1 MFEWGGR
8 GSPTHIPKLEAR
20 GCITGTCKSMV
31 FKCNSHFL
39 VPQFLHFLKIVLRSK
54 LCSKCQSD
62 SSWAWSRHKML
73 TAISMD
79 MKQGRPS
86 WFRTEKIR
94 IQSDSGWAWSRH
106 KTQTAI
112 LMDMKVCVV
121 IWLREAFIKKSFLV
135 RLIPNFYQKREA
147 PNRGPVPTV
156 VMYFLCTLKQSKAS
170 LEVLFLKSICP
181 ILGLQFS
188 WSNSKASRG
197 HTVLWKRCEEK
208 DSGPQAFL

>member
-1 MFEWGGR
+1 
-8 GSPTHIPKLEAR
+8 
-20 GCITGTCKSMV
+20 MV

-54 LCSKCQSD
+54 LCSKC
-62 SSWAWSRHKML
+62 K
-73 TAISMD
+73 
-79 MKQGRPS
+79 
-86 WFRTEKIR
+86 
-94 IQSDSGWAWSRH
+94 SDSGWAWLWH
-106 KTQTAI
+106 KMQTAI

-208 DSGPQAFL
+208 DSGPQGFL